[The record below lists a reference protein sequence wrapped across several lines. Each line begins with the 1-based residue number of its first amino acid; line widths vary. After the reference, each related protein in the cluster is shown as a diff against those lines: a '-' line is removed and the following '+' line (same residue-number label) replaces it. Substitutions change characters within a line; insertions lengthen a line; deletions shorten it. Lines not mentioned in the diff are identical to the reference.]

1 MAVSVYALYQSR
13 SEDFLLK
20 KNHASLYFTIMTLI
34 ICVSASAVFFPFYQ
48 GINLFLKKLFRKIP
62 YSEKIPLTWMLLSI
76 IVLVIAISGIYIL
89 VKFQQKE
96 TYRNII
102 KFPVFAG
109 LFIAMHGI
117 LMLIF
122 HILNV
127 SVFQKIRMK
136 YILASMIILFP
147 LSVYLYSSLP
157 CAREMLQRKTVYA
170 NFISGFFSP
179 ILNSD
184 LFTEE
189 QPAYQIPEEN
199 ALSKENNFG
208 KIPEEV
214 SDGSKRTASP
224 DINSGISNV
233 MMIIVDSLRWD
244 HTGYFGYDRE
254 TTPAIDSFAGQSIVF
269 KKAYAQA
276 NNTPRSFPSIFTSR
290 FPSRIM
296 WSDVYIDFSPVRPE
310 NLTIA
315 ELLKIH
321 GFKTIAVL
329 SHWYFSERRRM
340 DQGFQVWDNEA
351 EQAIIDE
358 NEKISSP
365 SVYNRASYHLEKLK
379 ESGEKFFMVTHF
391 MDPHSEYMRHK
402 EVKQFGSEIADLY
415 DNEILFTDTY
425 IGKLLQ
431 KIQKLGFMEN
441 TAIFIFS
448 DHGEAFNEHNHYF
461 HGYTLYE
468 EEIRIPVFLRLPEA
482 LNMEIEEKIAL
493 VDIFPTILSLLNIPV
508 PENIDGVNLLDV
520 INGKKRGIPIYSELL
535 PYKNHDIDCAALII
549 GNIKIMHS
557 KNLKLW
563 EIYDLSADPLEKHN
577 LVYDMPDAEKYKEE
591 LLLWQK
597 NPFMAKKTYIQ
608 LMDKKNND
616 PFQNTHL

>member
-1 MAVSVYALYQSR
+1 
-13 SEDFLLK
+13 
-20 KNHASLYFTIMTLI
+20 
-34 ICVSASAVFFPFYQ
+34 
-48 GINLFLKKLFRKIP
+48 
-62 YSEKIPLTWMLLSI
+62 
-76 IVLVIAISGIYIL
+76 
-89 VKFQQKE
+89 
-96 TYRNII
+96 
-102 KFPVFAG
+102 
-109 LFIAMHGI
+109 
-117 LMLIF
+117 
-122 HILNV
+122 
-127 SVFQKIRMK
+127 
-136 YILASMIILFP
+136 
-147 LSVYLYSSLP
+147 
-157 CAREMLQRKTVYA
+157 
-170 NFISGFFSP
+170 
-179 ILNSD
+179 
-184 LFTEE
+184 
-189 QPAYQIPEEN
+189 
-199 ALSKENNFG
+199 
-208 KIPEEV
+208 
-214 SDGSKRTASP
+214 
-224 DINSGISNV
+224 
-233 MMIIVDSLRWD
+233 
-244 HTGYFGYDRE
+244 
-254 TTPAIDSFAGQSIVF
+254 
-269 KKAYAQA
+269 
-276 NNTPRSFPSIFTSR
+276 
-290 FPSRIM
+290 M